1 MKKPTVTILFGL
13 FISSVLVGSV
23 FSQTPFYAG
32 KTITVVMGSETGGSG
47 DMRTR
52 ILISYLR
59 THIPGNP
66 VMVVNYESG
75 AGGKKAANYIY
86 KVARP
91 DGLTIGSMSAG
102 FLPAELL
109 GEEGVF
115 YDVDKMVY
123 LGGQALSSPYVFLS
137 RKSAGLSTLEKLRA
151 AREIRIGAQ
160 SIGHITYIG
169 ARMFAFLLGMREPR
183 FVTGYSPTQ
192 ISLSLERGEVDAGMN
207 PADTILRRNPDWVD
221 KELMDFH
228 ADIEVPEGR
237 KYPHLPFSKLPD
249 LANFAKS
256 NTERNVVALHRA
268 FRLIGMI
275 LVAPPGTPKDKVQ
288 ILQEAMRQTFKD
300 TNFYAEY
307 KKMIKEDAEP
317 LSPEKL
323 QTAIHDLPRERGAME
338 LFKKL
343 SGPDSLP
350 AR

>member
-1 MKKPTVTILFGL
+1 MKKTTITILFGL
-13 FISSVLVGSV
+13 FIGSGLVGSG

-32 KTITVVMGSETGGSG
+32 KMITVVMGSETGGSG

-66 VMVVNYESG
+66 LMVVNYESG
-75 AGGKKAANYIY
+75 AGGKKAANYLY
-86 KVARP
+86 KLARP

-102 FLPAELL
+102 FLPADLL

-137 RKSAGLSTLEKLRA
+137 RKGAGLSTLEKLQA

-160 SIGHITYIG
+160 SVGHITYIG

-192 ISLSLERGEVDAGMN
+192 ISLALERGEVDAGMN
-207 PADTILRRNPDWVD
+207 PADTILRRNQDWVD
-221 KELMDFH
+221 KELVDFH
-228 ADIEVPEGR
+228 ALIEVPEGR
-237 KYPHLPFSKLPD
+237 KYPHLPFNKLPD
-249 LANFAKS
+249 LARFARS
-256 NTERNVVALHRA
+256 DTERNVVALHRA
-268 FRLIGMI
+268 FRLVGMI
-275 LVAPPGTPKDKVQ
+275 LVVPPGTPKDKVQ

-300 TNFYAEY
+300 TNFYTEY
-307 KKMIKEDAEP
+307 KKMIKEDADP
-317 LSPEKL
+317 LTPEEL
-323 QTAIHDLPRERGAME
+323 QRAIHDLPRERGAME

-343 SGPDSLP
+343 SGPDPLP
-350 AR
+350 MR